1 MVNISQ
7 QIYKL
12 EKDTGM
18 LFDSQF
24 LFLKTVFLQL
34 YSLVE
39 RISSYFLYLYFT
51 T

>member
-7 QIYKL
+7 QSYKL

-24 LFLKTVFLQL
+24 LFLKSLSATV
-34 YSLVE
+34 
-39 RISSYFLYLYFT
+39 
-51 T
+51 